1 MTKVKICGIT
11 NKEDALIAMNYGSDF
26 LGFIVDEK
34 LKSKRRIS
42 AEKVRDIV
50 SNLKSKPKVVVVMA
64 PRSLDEVIRMEEMLR
79 PYAFQLHGNETL
91 DFIET
96 LKSEVKAK
104 IIKAIGVSEDIKLDY
119 VKEYAEI
126 SDFILLDTKV
136 NSATG
141 GTGKVH
147 DWNISKRIRDEL
159 YPKRVILAGGL
170 KPENVKEAIKKVKPY
185 AVDVS
190 SGVELKIGKKDP
202 EKIKKFIAEAKNV

>member
-104 IIKAIGVSEDIKLDY
+104 IIKAIGISEDIKLDY

-126 SDFILLDTKV
+126 TDFILLDTKV

-170 KPENVKEAIKKVKPY
+170 KPENVREAIKKVKPY

>member
-104 IIKAIGVSEDIKLDY
+104 IIKAIGISEDIKLDY

-170 KPENVKEAIKKVKPY
+170 KPENVREAIKKVKPY

>member
-104 IIKAIGVSEDIKLDY
+104 IIKAIGISEDIKLDY

-126 SDFILLDTKV
+126 TDFILLDTKV

-170 KPENVKEAIKKVKPY
+170 KPENVREAIKKVKPY

-190 SGVELKIGKKDP
+190 SGVESKIGKKDP

>member
-50 SNLKSKPKVVVVMA
+50 SNLKSKPKVVVVVA

-104 IIKAIGVSEDIKLDY
+104 IIKAIGISEDIKLDY

-170 KPENVKEAIKKVKPY
+170 KPENVREAIKKVKPY

-190 SGVELKIGKKDP
+190 SGVESKIGKKDP